1 MTPPPCNCAHV
12 ETIVVWTRG
21 AKEPE
26 KQRNDRCKH
35 PSGPHPVHGTMG
47 SADFRL
53 VGNVHRLAKSQKQ
66 QFGRYSPQH

>member
-26 KQRNDRCKH
+26 KQRHDRCIH
-35 PSGPHPVHGTMG
+35 PSGPHPMNAEITGG
-47 SADFRL
+47 
-53 VGNVHRLAKSQKQ
+53 
-66 QFGRYSPQH
+66 